1 MHRGLFSSLSAH
13 QAYHSNAKDWMVE
26 LERYHRYWYDLV
38 VNPNDVA
45 EYFDTRSLIVDY
57 LSGIKKEVEAHL
69 EKRFVYF
76 ICSRERVRFNVKKSP
91 TYNPLTRKMKIHLLV
106 GEKNHKRS
114 FTCQFVDRASGRFFR
129 PDVKVTD
136 KYITL
141 KDATGYLV
149 TYSVHDFLEQTHTSL
164 GLDSRVEYVGFTK
177 NPHTRPTNGSHTG
190 LSDVLHQL
198 AEEKRDSLIYFNTF
212 RVYAYAKNN
221 KYNLNFTF
229 ANAMTNEVDAELEGK
244 LIEKCFIFYF
254 DAKNQTRNKINER
267 KELEKSLAK
276 IADEN
281 KINSIHINYDVEE
294 GNEYTLF
301 SSSRVPASPQHL
313 FTVKK
318 DQEGVKIIAG
328 STLFDELSGGFGRS

>member
-13 QAYHSNAKDWMVE
+13 QAYHSNEKDWMVE
-26 LERYHRYWYDLV
+26 LDRYHRYWYDLV
-38 VNPNDVA
+38 VNPNEVA

-57 LSGIKKEVEAHL
+57 LSSIKKEIEAHL

-76 ICSRERVRFNVKKSP
+76 ICSRERVRFNVKKTP
-91 TYNPLTRKMKIHLLV
+91 TYNPLTKKMKIHILV
-106 GEKNHKRS
+106 GEKNKKRS
-114 FTCQFVDRASGRFFR
+114 FTCQFVERASGKRFK
-129 PDVKVTD
+129 PSVNITE

-141 KDATGYLV
+141 KDASGDLF
-149 TYSVHDFLEQTHTSL
+149 TYSIHDFLEQTNTSL

-212 RVYAYAKNN
+212 RVYACAKNN

-229 ANAMTNEVDAELEGK
+229 ANAMTNEIDAELEGK
-244 LIEKCFIFYF
+244 IIEKCFIFYF
-254 DAKNQTRNKINER
+254 DAKNQTRNKEKER
-267 KELEKSLAK
+267 KELESSLAK
-276 IADEN
+276 IAHEN
-281 KINSIHINYDVEE
+281 KINAIHINYDVEE

-301 SSSRVPASPQHL
+301 SSSHVSASPRHV
-313 FTVKK
+313 FTVK
-318 DQEGVKIIAG
+318 QEDDGVKIIPG
-328 STLFDELSGGFGRS
+328 STLFDELSGGYG